1 MCKANSRNEIL
12 GLFQWYRLA
21 SPETQINIRS
31 VMYDNELNVLVVE
44 VEDSTSGLIP
54 FQAKLAGEF
63 TRFFRFEPLT
73 HRPLLVRKMNGAFY
87 IEEVEKKYSLITRRL
102 QEVLGGNIIKGIL
115 AEGRSPKA
123 YLGTAPTG
131 HPHIGYYVPLSMIA
145 DFLRAGVQVKIL
157 LAGPWYVDNTPTA
170 KKTHA
175 FLDNLKAPLDLVTHR
190 TKYYEFVY
198 VPSSPRS
205 AYPRQS

>member
-1 MCKANSRNEIL
+1 
-12 GLFQWYRLA
+12 
-21 SPETQINIRS
+21 
-31 VMYDNELNVLVVE
+31 
-44 VEDSTSGLIP
+44 
-54 FQAKLAGEF
+54 
-63 TRFFRFEPLT
+63 
-73 HRPLLVRKMNGAFY
+73 MNGAFY

-123 YLGTAPTG
+123 YLGMHLVSYPEPRKRLTRPIIGTAPTG

-145 DFLRAGVQVKIL
+145 DFLRAGVQVKTL